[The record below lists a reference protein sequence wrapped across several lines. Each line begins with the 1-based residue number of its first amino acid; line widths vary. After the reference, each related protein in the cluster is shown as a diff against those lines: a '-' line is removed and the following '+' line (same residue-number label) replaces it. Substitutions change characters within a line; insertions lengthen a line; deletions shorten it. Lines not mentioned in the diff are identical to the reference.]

1 MKLSFPEFVRLY
13 PLRAKRISWLFG
25 AGTSVSAGLPSA
37 YDLIWDFKRRIYCSE
52 QGIALNRFSNLSDRG
67 LRTQIQSYFDKN
79 DNCPSKDTPEEY
91 SFYFERAFPKAIDR
105 KEYLDNLLSGIQLS
119 YGHKVIGLLMK
130 KGHINIIFTTN
141 FDKAF
146 ENTAVQVFRNTEDWY
161 KTDLDSA
168 DNGLKLFQAS
178 KVPLIIKMHGDYLS
192 EKLKNTTE
200 ELQSQDSKLRH
211 ILTTTSYTN
220 GIGIMGYSGRDLSV
234 MEALHSALEQDNCF
248 PNGIFWF
255 TRSGGEVLPSVSN
268 FIDIA
273 KTKGIE
279 AFIVEIETFDSA
291 WGELIKGFTDITP
304 VELET
309 LDESYHRR
317 KNSSVP
323 PRGKRSPMI
332 RLNAIPITKFPV
344 SARLFKCD
352 AGNTKEIKECI
363 KKTEANIIAIRKQQ
377 GIVGFGADNEFKKAF
392 NIYGDFKFDTIELH
406 EKHLAYDDSTIKG
419 LLTETMGKALVL
431 NSALQYVKRKSKHFI
446 LPKFKNRDNPIF
458 EDLKKEL
465 GGQIHGK
472 VAGTNISWMPCLE
485 ISLQHKAGI
494 AYLLAIPSVLATK
507 SENVDERKL
516 IAPFIKEL
524 MARWY
529 NDKFDR
535 ILSAWLSIFFGNQKE
550 ILINAFELNS
560 EGINASFELKRRT
573 AFSKSE

>member
-1 MKLSFPEFVRLY
+1 M
-13 PLRAKRISWLFG
+13 SWLFG

-67 LRTQIQSYFDKN
+67 LRTQIQNYFSRN
-79 DNCPSKDTPEEY
+79 DTCPLKDSPEEY
-91 SFYFERAFPKAIDR
+91 SYYFERAFPKAIDR
-105 KEYLDNLLSGIQLS
+105 KGYLDNLLSGMQIS
-119 YGHKVIGLLMK
+119 FGHKVIGLLMK
-130 KGHINIIFTTN
+130 KGHINNIFTTN

-146 ENTAVQVFRNTEDWY
+146 ENTAVQVFQNTEDWY

-192 EKLKNTTE
+192 EKLKNTNE

-220 GIGIMGYSGRDLSV
+220 GIGIMGYSGRDKSV
-234 MEALHSALEQDNCF
+234 MDALHSALEQDNCF

-255 TRSGGEVLPSVSN
+255 TRSSGEVLPSVSY

-291 WGELIKGFTDITP
+291 WGELIKGFPDISP
-304 VELET
+304 VELQS

-317 KNSSVP
+317 KNSSIP
-323 PRGKRSPMI
+323 PKGKRSPMI
-332 RLNAIPITKFPV
+332 RLNAIPIAKFPV
-344 SARLFKCD
+344 SARLFVCD
-352 AGNTKEIKECI
+352 AGNTKEITERI
-363 KKTEANIIAIRKQQ
+363 KKTKANILAIRKQQ
-377 GIVGFGADNEFKKAF
+377 GIVGFGADNEFEKAF

-406 EKHLAYDDSTIKG
+406 EKYLAYDDSTIKG
-419 LLTETMGKALVL
+419 LLTAAIGRALVL
-431 NSALQYVKRKSKHFI
+431 NSALQYIKRRSKHFI
-446 LPKFKNRDNPIF
+446 LPKFNNRDNPIF

-472 VAGTNISWMPCLE
+472 VAGTNLIWLPCLE

-494 AYLLAIPSVLATK
+494 AYLLLTPGVLSSK
-507 SENVDERKL
+507 SDNNNEKKL

-535 ILSAWLSIFFGNQKE
+535 ILNAWLLVFFGNQNE
-550 ILINAFELNS
+550 ILINAFENNS
-560 EGINASFELKRRT
+560 EGVNASFELKRRT